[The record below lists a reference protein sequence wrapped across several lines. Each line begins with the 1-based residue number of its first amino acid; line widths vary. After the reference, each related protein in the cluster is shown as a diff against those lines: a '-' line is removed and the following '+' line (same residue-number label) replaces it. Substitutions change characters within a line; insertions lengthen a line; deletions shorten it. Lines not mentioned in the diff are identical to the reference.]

1 MTRTYRW
8 KWTAAIKKETLTAL
22 QELAA
27 GLGYVANVPGGTFGK
42 PSPAGMLD
50 ALAAAYEADPGGVH
64 LALKV
69 IGVYN
74 KDDAPAD

>member
-1 MTRTYRW
+1 M
-8 KWTAAIKKETLTAL
+8 WTARIDPDSLTLL
-22 QELAA
+22 QELAV
-27 GLGYVANVPGGTFGK
+27 GLGFVVDAPGGFEGK

-50 ALAAAYEADPGGVH
+50 ALAAAYRADPGGVH

-74 KDDAPAD
+74 KADPPADAAEQVE